1 MILRRASTADAE
13 VCARI
18 QREANRVSLPF
29 LPTPPDLDD
38 AVTFFETKL
47 LVENEAWLAEEEGVA
62 VGYVAFHP
70 GWLEHLYVLPDYQA
84 RGIGPQLLAKALEDG
99 APRTLWTFQANSRAR
114 RFYEARGWKLV
125 ELTDGAGNMEKT
137 PDALYAWTGG

>member
-13 VCARI
+13 ACARI

-29 LPTPPDLDD
+29 LPAPPDLDD

-70 GWLEHLYVLPDYQA
+70 GWLEHLYVLPGYQA